1 MDDIAKTNKITN
13 LYAKLTYIDDYS
25 SSVILFSFIT
35 IIILLICVYCF
46 VMIRSQSIKRDWVN
60 QRCKPGVIPFAGFIN
75 KPDNMSATEYT
86 SENFRYCTQTI
97 LKKTSEIA
105 VSPYTEIVSTLTN
118 LSGEFTESMNI
129 VRQMSSNIRNKMGG
143 NTNVVYEK
151 IQSAIT
157 PLQPLFESVKN
168 IFAKVTAVMTT
179 FFYAISGLNLTL
191 KSLIGS
197 IAELCVISLVSLA
210 SIVAALWVTAAFV
223 WPVAVPAGIATVT
236 YAVLAAML
244 VPLLIFMK
252 SASKVKPKACF
263 DKNTEI
269 VMEDGTTKKIIDIQV
284 GDVLLSKSIVTAKL
298 KLSATSSTMYN
309 LNGVIVSNSHTVKH
323 NDKWILVSEHPDAIK
338 IENYLEPYIYCLN
351 TSDKQ
356 IIINEICFAD
366 WDEIYKEEHID
377 NLRENAGLLHH
388 CTFKTPP
395 EVGVLSDN
403 GNSYHALAEGCLRLK
418 KCEGVSSGDIHTSM
432 DGGFSGNTLVQM
444 KDGTTKE
451 IQNIK
456 IGDILQKG
464 EEVYGVVEINGQD
477 LPQYNYKIGNNG
489 PIVGGPNLTVCDPKL
504 AFESTMYLNKFM
516 KVTKMTRENKLYH
529 LLTDKQKFSCCGV
542 CFYDYNA
549 SIDLFLD
556 KTRENLLSMKYV

>member
-1 MDDIAKTNKITN
+1 MDDDLNKTNKISN

-35 IIILLICVYCF
+35 IIILLVCGYCF

-105 VSPYTEIVSTLTN
+105 VSPYTEIVSNLTN
-118 LSGEFTESMNI
+118 LSGEFTDSMNI
-129 VRQMSSNIRNKMGG
+129 VRQMSSKIRNNMGG
-143 NTNVVYEK
+143 TTNVVYEK

-157 PLQPLFESVKN
+157 PLQPLFESIKN
-168 IFAKVTAVMTT
+168 ILARTTGLMTT
-179 FFYAISGLNLTL
+179 FLYAITGLNLTL

-210 SIVAALWVTAAFV
+210 SIVVALWITAAFV
-223 WPVAVPAGIATVT
+223 WPVAVPAGIATVA
-236 YAVLAAML
+236 YAVCAAML

-263 DKNTEI
+263 DKNTVI

-284 GDVLLSKSIVTAKL
+284 GDVLSTSSIVTAKL

-323 NDKWILVSEHPDAIK
+323 NDNWILVTEHPDAIK
-338 IENYLEPYIYCLN
+338 IGNYLEPYIYCLN
-351 TSDKQ
+351 TSHKQ

-377 NLRENAGLLHH
+377 
-388 CTFKTPP
+388 
-395 EVGVLSDN
+395 S
-403 GNSYHALAEGCLRLK
+403 LK
-418 KCEGVSSGDIHTSM
+418 KNTGVSSDDIHTSM
-432 DGGFSGNTLVQM
+432 DGGFSGNTSILM

-451 IQNIK
+451 IHNIK

-516 KVTKMTRENKLYH
+516 KVQKMTRENKLYH

-556 KTRENLLSMKYV
+556 NTRENLLSMKYV

>member
-1 MDDIAKTNKITN
+1 MDDLNKTNKISN

-35 IIILLICVYCF
+35 IVILLICGYCF

-105 VSPYTEIVSTLTN
+105 VSPYTEIISNLTN
-118 LSGEFTESMNI
+118 LSGEFTESMNT
-129 VRQMSSNIRNKMGG
+129 VRQMSSKIRNNMGG

-157 PLQPLFESVKN
+157 PLQPLFESIKN
-168 IFAKVTAVMTT
+168 IFSKMTGVMTT
-179 FFYAISGLNLTL
+179 FLYAISGLNLTL

-236 YAVLAAML
+236 YAILASML

-269 VMEDGTTKKIIDIQV
+269 VMDDGSTKKIIDIQV
-284 GDVLLSKSIVTAKL
+284 GDVLSSSSIANSNVVTAKL
-298 KLSATSSTMYN
+298 KLSAVGSTMYN

-323 NDKWILVSEHPDAIK
+323 NNNWILVTEHPDAIK
-338 IENYLEPYIYCLN
+338 IDNYLEPYIYCLN
-351 TSDKQ
+351 TSHKQ
-356 IIINEICFAD
+356 IIINEVCFAD

-377 NLRENAGLLHH
+377 NLRENAGVLHH

-403 GNSYHALAEGCLRLK
+403 GNSYHALK
-418 KCEGVSSGDIHTSM
+418 KCEGVSSHDIHTTM
-432 DGGFSGNTLVQM
+432 DGGFSGNTVVQM

-451 IQNIK
+451 IHNVK

-477 LPQYNYKIGNNG
+477 LPQYNYILGNKG
-489 PIVGGPNLTVCDPKL
+489 PIVGGPNLTVCDPNL

-516 KVTKMTRENKLYH
+516 KVTIINRENKLYH

-556 KTRENLLSMKYV
+556 KTREKLLYLKYV